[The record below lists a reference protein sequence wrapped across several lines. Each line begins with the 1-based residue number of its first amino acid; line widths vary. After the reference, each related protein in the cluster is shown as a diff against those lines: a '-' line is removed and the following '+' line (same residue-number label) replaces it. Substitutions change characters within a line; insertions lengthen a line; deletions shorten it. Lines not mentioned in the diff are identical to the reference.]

1 MRKLASGQSVM
12 LCAPPE
18 IDRKIA
24 EYCGL
29 PELSSVAVED
39 VLFWCIG
46 NTHNHTRKSVGNWA
60 VQGLRHQKRQIVWHG
75 NKQPNDVL
83 EPEAK
88 SLQEWYRVRELNGN
102 TKWLQSYGAEV
113 LTRRSTEVA
122 AIQAKM
128 ADFGANSVHHAAMH
142 EEQER
147 ELSPESEQERQ
158 LERPPKVDPAK
169 HKVHEDLFRMVKQGC
184 LQSDSPA
191 FLPAFQALSNTSAAD
206 GYDLTTWPNGL
217 LVSEDFA
224 HTIQAG
230 KVAKQ
235 NDFIRPVHWVL
246 SHRASNLLIVI
257 SPFEANE
264 LQPFIRNQDKISL
277 QAYSPRVRQSMRRLD
292 ELEHCSIPSRGSQ
305 DPLPELFLQIQLNLF
320 AGQLYF
326 RDREEYVAVCRFLG
340 LATRVPK
347 DGIKISRD
355 GFVSPKDRKQFDIE
369 MARVCTMAES
379 PVDMLRTLV
388 ALRRKGQ
395 TFDKTHVGLL
405 LGGELIKDNAFS
417 V

>member
-12 LCAPPE
+12 LYAPPE

-29 PELSSVAVED
+29 ANSSSVQVED

-46 NTHNHTRKSVGNWA
+46 NTHDCTRKSVGNWA
-60 VQGLRHQKRQIVWHG
+60 TQGMRHQKRQIVWHG
-75 NKQPNDVL
+75 NEQPNDVL

-88 SLQEWYRVRELNGN
+88 SLQEWYGVRERDGN
-102 TKWLQSYGAEV
+102 TEWLQSYGDDV
-113 LTRRSTEVA
+113 LIGRSSEVA
-122 AIQAKM
+122 AIRGKM
-128 ADFGANSVHHAAMH
+128 ADFGADSVHHAALH

-147 ELSPESEQERQ
+147 ELSPEAEQERQ
-158 LERPPKVDPAK
+158 LERPLKVDPVK
-169 HKVHEDLFRMVKQGC
+169 HEVHEDLVQMVKQGC

-191 FLPAFQALSNTSAAD
+191 ILPAFRTLKNTSATD
-206 GYDLTTWPNGL
+206 GYDLSTWPTGL
-217 LVSEDFA
+217 LATEDFA
-224 HTIQAG
+224 RTIQAG
-230 KVAKQ
+230 GIAKQ

-264 LQPFIRNQDKISL
+264 LQPLICKQDKIAL
-277 QAYSPRVRQSMRRLD
+277 HPYSPRVKQSMRRLD
-292 ELEHCSIPSRGSQ
+292 DLEYCSIPSRGPL
-305 DPLPELFLQIQLNLF
+305 DPLPELNMQIQLNLF

-326 RDREEYVAVCRFLG
+326 RDREEYVAVSRFLG
-340 LATRVPK
+340 LATRVPN
-347 DGIKISRD
+347 DGIEITRD
-355 GFVSPKDRKQFDIE
+355 GFVAPKDRKQYDTE
-369 MARVCTMAES
+369 TARVCTMDES
-379 PVDMLRTLV
+379 PVHMLRTLV

-395 TFDKTHVGLL
+395 MFDKTHVGLL

-417 V
+417 A